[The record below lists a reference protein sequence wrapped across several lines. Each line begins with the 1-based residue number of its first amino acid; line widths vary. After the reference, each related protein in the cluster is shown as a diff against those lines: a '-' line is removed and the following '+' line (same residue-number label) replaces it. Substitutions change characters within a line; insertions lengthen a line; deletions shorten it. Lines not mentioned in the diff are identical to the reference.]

1 MPGRDGMGPLGRG
14 PMSGRGMGFCA
25 DGSRLTGWGMG
36 PWRGRGLGRGTF
48 WMRRDQE
55 GMATSGLLDELR
67 ALREKVLLL
76 EEKLAEKEAR
86 RRD

>member
-1 MPGRDGMGPLGRG
+1 
-14 PMSGRGMGFCA
+14 
-25 DGSRLTGWGMG
+25 
-36 PWRGRGLGRGTF
+36 
-48 WMRRDQE
+48 MRRDQE